1 MAGNLWSVFFASF
14 IAGGFAGCAV
24 DLALYPIDAIK
35 TRLQANS
42 GKRQVS
48 WANIYSG
55 LLSSMVA
62 SFPCAASFWV
72 TYSIVKALVA
82 TTGLEPFPGFRHLV
96 AAASSSVATAY
107 IRSPFEV
114 VKQHMQ
120 IGKHKSTL
128 HVISNVFR
136 AYGVRGFFVGALGM
150 AARDVPFD
158 ILQFCIYEH
167 LKFQDFGLPLQHLIF
182 GALAGG
188 VSAFVTTPLDV
199 AKTKMVVESSRPE
212 YSSISTALACIWKT
226 EGVPGLFRAWQ
237 VRLLFTT
244 IGGMIFF
251 GTYEAVYNALYAV
264 SAA

>member
-1 MAGNLWSVFFASF
+1 MAGSLWSVFFASF
-14 IAGGFAGCAV
+14 VAGGFAGCAV
-24 DLALYPIDAIK
+24 DLVLYPIDAIK
-35 TRLQANS
+35 TRLQASS
-42 GKRQVS
+42 GKKQVS

-55 LLSSMVA
+55 LLSSLVA

-72 TYSIVKALVA
+72 TYSIVKALIA
-82 TTGLEPFPGFRHLV
+82 TTGLELFPGFIHLV
-96 AAASSSVATAY
+96 AAASSSVVTAY

-114 VKQHMQ
+114 VKQNMQ

-136 AYGVRGFFVGALGM
+136 ANGVRGFFVGALAM
-150 AARDVPFD
+150 AIRDVPFD
-158 ILQFCIYEH
+158 IIQFCIYEH
-167 LKFQDFGLPLQHLIF
+167 LKLQDFGLPLKHLIY

-199 AKTKMVVESSRPE
+199 AKTKTILESSRPE
-212 YSSISTALACIWKT
+212 FSSISKALVAIWRT
-226 EGVPGLFRAWQ
+226 EGVSGLFRAWQ

-251 GTYEAVYNALYAV
+251 GTYDAMYAAL
-264 SAA
+264 SPL